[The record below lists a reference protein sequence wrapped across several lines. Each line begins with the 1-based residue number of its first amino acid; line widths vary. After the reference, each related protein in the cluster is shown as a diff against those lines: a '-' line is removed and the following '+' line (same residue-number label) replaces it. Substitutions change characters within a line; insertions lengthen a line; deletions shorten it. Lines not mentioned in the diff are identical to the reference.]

1 MGPLGRQ
8 IHHRCRKYRPA
19 AQTHLPNESGSCTAF
34 AGCLVETLVELM
46 LGEQGKAINGLVHD
60 YVKFK
65 VKNQAMQ
72 NPNQGGGATDDS

>member
-1 MGPLGRQ
+1 
-8 IHHRCRKYRPA
+8 
-19 AQTHLPNESGSCTAF
+19 
-34 AGCLVETLVELM
+34 M